1 MNKILLVV
9 LLALLPFS
17 LNAESKLDQILSSGE
32 LKVGTTGDWDP
43 MTLKDP
49 ATNKYKGFDIDVMSE
64 LAKDMGVKIKFVP
77 TEWKTIVSGI
87 TAGRYDI
94 STSVTKTPKR
104 AEVAGFTDTYY
115 KYGTVPLVLKKNLKK
130 YSTWDSLNNSN
141 VTIAT
146 TLGTSQEEKAKE
158 FFPKSNL
165 RSVEAP
171 ARDFQEVLAGRAD
184 GNITS
189 STEANKLVITYP
201 ELAIVPDGE
210 KNPAF
215 LAMMVNKNDK
225 VWNDYVNKWIK
236 DKKSSGFFDK
246 LLAKYNLKVKNLIFL
261 LLFITLTSC
270 SGQEL
275 GWFILSP
282 NNVEGLTNLK
292 FLLSGL
298 TTTIYI
304 SVVSI
309 IISAILGFIVAIPSL
324 AKNRFLTYI
333 NVCYVEIVRAIPLL
347 VLILWIYYGLPIMT
361 GISFSPFVSGII
373 ALAISESAFQAEI
386 FRAGINSIKKSQWE
400 AGSTLGLTF
409 YQRLRLVILPQ
420 AIKNI
425 LPALGNQ
432 FVYVL
437 KMSSLVSIIGIGDLT
452 RKANELVVSTY
463 RPLEIY
469 TFLILEYLV
478 LILIVSFF
486 VRKFENRLKRD
497 GNN

>member
-1 MNKILLVV
+1 M
-9 LLALLPFS
+9 
-17 LNAESKLDQILSSGE
+17 
-32 LKVGTTGDWDP
+32 
-43 MTLKDP
+43 
-49 ATNKYKGFDIDVMSE
+49 
-64 LAKDMGVKIKFVP
+64 
-77 TEWKTIVSGI
+77 
-87 TAGRYDI
+87 
-94 STSVTKTPKR
+94 
-104 AEVAGFTDTYY
+104 
-115 KYGTVPLVLKKNLKK
+115 KNL
-130 YSTWDSLNNSN
+130 L
-141 VTIAT
+141 
-146 TLGTSQEEKAKE
+146 
-158 FFPKSNL
+158 
-165 RSVEAP
+165 
-171 ARDFQEVLAGRAD
+171 
-184 GNITS
+184 
-189 STEANKLVITYP
+189 
-201 ELAIVPDGE
+201 
-210 KNPAF
+210 
-215 LAMMVNKNDK
+215 
-225 VWNDYVNKWIK
+225 
-236 DKKSSGFFDK
+236 
-246 LLAKYNLKVKNLIFL
+246 FL
-261 LLFITLTSC
+261 LLILPLNSC

-304 SVVSI
+304 SVISI

-324 AKNRFLTYI
+324 AKNKLLTYI
-333 NVCYVEIVRAIPLL
+333 NIGYVEIVRAIPLL

-361 GISFSPFVSGII
+361 GLSFSPFVSGII

-400 AGSTLGLTF
+400 AGSSLGLTF
-409 YQRLRLVILPQ
+409 YKRLRLVILPQ

-469 TFLILEYLV
+469 TFLILEYLI
-478 LILIVSFF
+478 LILIVSFI
-486 VRKFENRLKRD
+486 VRKFEKKLKQD